1 MKHEMLVELYD
12 VARLMRTRF
21 DRWARTYGM
30 TRAQGIILARLSR
43 QPGMTQNEM
52 AGVCEVEPITVGR
65 LVDRLEARGL
75 LERRLDPADRRIR
88 RLHLLP
94 AAEPILQE
102 IQRYKDELFR
112 ETTIDLDPATVETDH
127 RCAAQDE
134 NPPDTGA
141 RAESRDGRRISMSAV
156 SRTASAYQAAPRQ
169 SWSGALW
176 ADKARLRKILMFGG
190 VGIFLAIAGA
200 VYLMGGRYV
209 ASDDF
214 YVHANKLMVST
225 DVSGLVKTVDVH
237 EGQSVKAGQVL
248 FTLDPLP
255 FQIALDNAKAALAS
269 TAQDVEFHPRH
280 VPRRGGPDH
289 RRTGAGYRQSADL

>member
-75 LERRLDPADRRIR
+75 LERRLDPTDRRIR

-102 IQRYKDELFR
+102 IQYYKDALFR
-112 ETTIDLDPATVETDH
+112 EITEDLDPATVEIITDALLKMKV
-127 RCAAQDE
+127 RLTQE
-134 NPPDTGA
+134 P
-141 RAESRDGRRISMSAV
+141 
-156 SRTASAYQAAPRQ
+156 AP
-169 SWSGALW
+169 
-176 ADKARLRKILMFGG
+176 K
-190 VGIFLAIAGA
+190 V
-200 VYLMGGRYV
+200 
-209 ASDDF
+209 
-214 YVHANKLMVST
+214 
-225 DVSGLVKTVDVH
+225 
-237 EGQSVKAGQVL
+237 
-248 FTLDPLP
+248 
-255 FQIALDNAKAALAS
+255 ALAG
-269 TAQDVEFHPRH
+269 E
-280 VPRRGGPDH
+280 
-289 RRTGAGYRQSADL
+289 